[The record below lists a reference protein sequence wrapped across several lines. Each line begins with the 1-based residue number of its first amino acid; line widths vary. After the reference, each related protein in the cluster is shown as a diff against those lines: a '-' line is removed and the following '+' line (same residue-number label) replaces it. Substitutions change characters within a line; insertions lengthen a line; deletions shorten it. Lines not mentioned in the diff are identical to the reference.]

1 MSLLKTP
8 WFALI
13 ELKVTANG
21 RQLMQFD
28 DQPQL
33 TTLIDQ
39 NIKILGIEVFSDAVL
54 PIAPS
59 GNTTAPLAELQ
70 KATLVLIDDDKQR
83 VYQYPVLGL
92 NRIYSDPAAFIP
104 HQNDLQ
110 LFDNLQKIAWTK
122 SGCQFTAITANAPY
136 SILFGIHY
144 EKLEGTP
151 AKF

>member
-8 WFALI
+8 WFTLI
-13 ELKVTANG
+13 ELNVTTNG
-21 RQLMQFD
+21 RQLVQFD

-39 NIKILGIEVFSDAVL
+39 NVKILGIEVFSDQVL
-54 PIAPS
+54 AIAPS
-59 GNTTAPLAELQ
+59 GATVAPLAELQ
-70 KATLVLIDDDKQR
+70 KATLILINDDKQR
-83 VYQYPVLGL
+83 VYQYPILGL
-92 NRIYSDPAAFIP
+92 NRIYADPANFVP

-122 SGCQFTAITANAPY
+122 SGCQFTAVTANAPY

-144 EKLEGTP
+144 EKLDGTP
-151 AKF
+151 QKL